1 MIHPSAII
9 DPAARIAEGVTIG
22 PWTFIGPLV
31 EIGPGCRIES
41 HVVIKGPTKLGKN
54 NRVFQFSTLGEDTP
68 DLKYRG
74 EPTTLTI
81 GDNNIFREGVT
92 IHRGTV
98 QDRGDTLIGDNNLLM
113 AYVHVGHDSVVGNNC
128 ILVNN
133 AALAGHVV
141 VNDWAILGGYTL
153 VHQFCHVGQHAFTG
167 MGSAIGK
174 DIPAYVM
181 VTGSPAQARSINME
195 GLKRRGFSKDDIAV
209 LNKAFKTVYRRGL
222 TLDDALIELQPMLS
236 ECPQLA
242 PFIQS
247 LENSSRGIVR

>member
-1 MIHPSAII
+1 MIHPTAII
-9 DPAARIAEGVTIG
+9 DPTARIAEGVSIG
-22 PWTFIGPLV
+22 PWTFIGPEV
-31 EIGPGCRIES
+31 EIGAGCRIES
-41 HVVIKGPTKLGKN
+41 HVVIKGPTLIGQN

-98 QDRGDTLIGDNNLLM
+98 QDRGDTLIGNNNLLM

-167 MGSAIGK
+167 MGSAVGK

-181 VTGSPAQARSINME
+181 VTGAPAQARSINME
-195 GLKRRGFSKDDIAV
+195 GLKRRGFSKEDIAV

-222 TLDDALIELQPMLS
+222 TLDDALLELQPLLS
-236 ECPQLA
+236 ECAQLG